1 LEIPVKL
8 GLDNKTDQSW
18 ARHPRHEPL
27 ATLQLGADNPAFLSG
42 AADYATFFWPTST
55 KLLSRHKLL

>member
-1 LEIPVKL
+1 LYSQLAPVFLEIPVKL

-27 ATLQLGADNPAFLSG
+27 ATLQLGADNPAF
-42 AADYATFFWPTST
+42 
-55 KLLSRHKLL
+55 